1 MSFKA
6 EVTFIYFF
14 HNGWKWLKISHK
26 CLIWDEI
33 IYICNFNF
41 LSLFLLEHDAM
52 AFVQNETF
60 LRFSHLVLIYPLFR
74 VRSVRIQFSVK
85 LPSHLCCWHSSTRMI
100 FGGWENHC
108 VTANKSL
115 FPRLFYTLQ
124 HSFEV
129 SEWRSS
135 KNRDS
140 NILSPTLPQFL
151 LSLIN

>member
-14 HNGWKWLKISHK
+14 HNGWEWLKMSYLRPHN
-26 CLIWDEI
+26 LQFQFSFQEI
-33 IYICNFNF
+33 F
-41 LSLFLLEHDAM
+41 LHEQDTM

-60 LRFSHLVLIYPLFR
+60 VRFSHSVLIYPLFR

-115 FPRLFYTLQ
+115 FPRLFIHCSILLKLVND
-124 HSFEV
+124 EV
-129 SEWRSS
+129 VKIVTPIFCHQRCH
-135 KNRDS
+135 N
-140 NILSPTLPQFL
+140 FF
-151 LSLIN
+151 

>member
-6 EVTFIYFF
+6 EVTFIYFC
-14 HNGWKWLKISHK
+14 HNSWEWLKMSH
-26 CLIWDEI
+26 LRPHNLQFQFSFQEI
-33 IYICNFNF
+33 F
-41 LSLFLLEHDAM
+41 LHEQDTM

-60 LRFSHLVLIYPLFR
+60 VRFSHSVLIYPLFR